1 MTWPQINE
9 KLSYLLHLSFF
20 SPPHNSLLVSVKN
33 IPRCS
38 LATPL
43 YEVYQWKTW
52 ETDFAPSLKVLFKV
66 QVAKLLQRIEANV
79 SDTGDMQRRGKSRAA
94 LSLQLNV
101 TKNTGLTKLSIAAP
115 AFKLQQ
121 PQRKQPSGPIL
132 LCEPWHVQQGYFV
145 FCLSLLTDKK
155 YDSCHWELGQD
166 IVWSSTCN
174 SSCTVNPTQRIRLF
188 TWWFIPKQTNIRAS

>member
-9 KLSYLLHLSFF
+9 KLSYLLHL
-20 SPPHNSLLVSVKN
+20 PPQTHNSPLVSVKN
-33 IPRCS
+33 IHRCS

-43 YEVYQWKTW
+43 HEVYQWKTW
-52 ETDFAPSLKVLFKV
+52 ETDFAASLKVLFKV

-94 LSLQLNV
+94 LSLQLKV
-101 TKNTGLTKLSIAAP
+101 TKNTGLTKLWIATP
-115 AFKLQQ
+115 AFKLQ
-121 PQRKQPSGPIL
+121 QPSGPIL
-132 LCEPWHVQQGYFV
+132 LCEPWHVQQGFFV

-166 IVWSSTCN
+166 VVWSSPCN
-174 SSCTVNPTQRIRLF
+174 SSCTINPTQRIRLF
-188 TWWFIPKQTNIRAS
+188 T